1 MPEWLVERGI
11 GESRAALVDEGVIIE
26 ARIQLDGTIPAGTVI
41 EARLV
46 DFGTNG
52 RNGIALSK
60 DGTEYLVSNVA
71 RGLSEGQRL
80 ALEVTRPPIPG
91 PEPWKRPMAKPTS
104 REPTRPCAL
113 AGQLQN
119 AGEQVRELT
128 FPAATD
134 EIGKAGWDDV
144 LEEARN
150 GFVHFREG
158 SLGFFVTPAMT
169 LIDVDGRLPPAEL
182 MVRGAEEAARS
193 IRRLDVGGSIGI
205 DLPTGGSKAARQD
218 AAAAIDAILPQP
230 FERTAVNGFG
240 FIQLVRPRS
249 RASLVELALDPAA
262 FEARA
267 LLRRA
272 AFEPAGAKRLVAHPA
287 VIGTLEQE
295 EDWVEMLARQVGGAV
310 SLRADASLPMSGGY
324 AENA

>member
-104 REPTRPCAL
+104 REPTRLCTL
-113 AGQLQN
+113 AGQLRN
-119 AGEQVRELT
+119 AGGQVRELT

-134 EIGKAGWDDV
+134 ELGKAGWNDV

-249 RASLVELALDPAA
+249 RASLVELALDRAA